1 MTGMEDLLR
10 FDDVDATADQRTFI
24 DFLDRVDALPDVSA
38 YRARSYEAFA
48 AAGCVVDVGCGTGTA
63 ARELASRVDRVVGVD
78 ASQAMIE
85 VARIRSGERP
95 DLRFVVG
102 DALSLPLDDA
112 SVDGYGAERL
122 FQHLADHAAALSEA
136 RRVLRPRGRIAVID
150 QDWDTLIFASED
162 VGTARRVAA
171 AMADSIAGGT
181 GARNL
186 AASLDAAGFTR
197 TEVRGHTT
205 VSRDANVYGFVADL
219 AADAAI
225 AAGVVD
231 RALVERWRADQRTRA
246 RDGTWLV
253 SFTFLA
259 TTATAP

>member
-1 MTGMEDLLR
+1 M
-10 FDDVDATADQRTFI
+10 
-24 DFLDRVDALPDVSA
+24 
-38 YRARSYEAFA
+38 
-48 AAGCVVDVGCGTGTA
+48 
-63 ARELASRVDRVVGVD
+63 
-78 ASQAMIE
+78 
-85 VARIRSGERP
+85 
-95 DLRFVVG
+95 
-102 DALSLPLDDA
+102 
-112 SVDGYGAERL
+112 
-122 FQHLADHAAALSEA
+122 
-136 RRVLRPRGRIAVID
+136 ID

-205 VSRDANVYGFVADL
+205 VSRDANAYGFVADL

>member
-1 MTGMEDLLR
+1 MPLTPVAACLS
-10 FDDVDATADQRTFI
+10 FA
-24 DFLDRVDALPDVSA
+24 DVSG
-38 YRARSYEAFA
+38 YRARSNEAFA

-112 SVDGYGAERL
+112 SVGGYRAERL

-150 QDWDTLIFASED
+150 QDWDT
-162 VGTARRVAA
+162 
-171 AMADSIAGGT
+171 
-181 GARNL
+181 

>member
-1 MTGMEDLLR
+1 MAND
-10 FDDVDATADQRTFI
+10 
-24 DFLDRVDALPDVSA
+24 
-38 YRARSYEAFA
+38 
-48 AAGCVVDVGCGTGTA
+48 
-63 ARELASRVDRVVGVD
+63 
-78 ASQAMIE
+78 
-85 VARIRSGERP
+85 P

-112 SVDGYGAERL
+112 SVDGYRAERL
-122 FQHLADHAAALSEA
+122 FQHLPDHAAALSEA
-136 RRVLRPRGRIAVID
+136 RRVLRPGGRIAVID
-150 QDWDTLIFASED
+150 QDWDTLIFASQD
-162 VGTARRVAA
+162 VETTRRVAA

-186 AASLDAAGFTR
+186 AAGLDAAGFTQA
-197 TEVRGHTT
+197 EVRGHVT
-205 VSRDANVYGFVADL
+205 VSRDANAYGFVADL

-225 AAGVVD
+225 AAGGTD
-231 RALVERWRADQRTRA
+231 RALVERWRAAQRTRA